1 VKKTPRTASVRR
13 QFTILRQLCNLIPN
27 HLVPKLARE
36 LGTEKLCRTFS
47 AWSHTVALLF
57 AQLTGALGLN
67 DVCDSLR
74 LHSGPLSAVRGATP
88 PSRNN
93 LSHANK
99 RRPAELGERL
109 FWSVL
114 EHLQALS
121 PGFGTGR
128 QGARLASR
136 FRAAIHV
143 IDATTIHLIA
153 SCLDWAKHRRRKA
166 AAKCHLRLDMRSQ
179 LPRFAVIDTAREND
193 AKRAREVCAG
203 IQAGEIALFDR
214 AYVDFGH
221 LHELTERGVFW
232 VTRAKE
238 HFAYRVVRRRLKK
251 RDGRLLRDDEVVATG
266 PLSKKKYPAPLR
278 RVEAEVLVDGTW
290 RVMVFLTNNLEWAP
304 SSVAELYRCRWQI
317 EVFFKQIKQTLQLSD
332 FLGNSANAVRWQL
345 WTALLCYV
353 LLRYLAYLSCWSS
366 SFTRLWA
373 IVRSTLWQR
382 LDLRALLAGC
392 GTAGGSFRMLGQP
405 EQGWL
410 PGLGLKPVG

>member
-1 VKKTPRTASVRR
+1 M
-13 QFTILRQLCNLIPN
+13 
-27 HLVPKLARE
+27 LA
-36 LGTEKLCRTFS
+36 
-47 AWSHTVALLF
+47 
-57 AQLTGALGLN
+57 
-67 DVCDSLR
+67 
-74 LHSGPLSAVRGATP
+74 
-88 PSRNN
+88 
-93 LSHANK
+93 
-99 RRPAELGERL
+99 
-109 FWSVL
+109 
-114 EHLQALS
+114 HLQSLS

-128 QGARLASR
+128 KGKRLASR

-153 SCLDWAKHRRRKA
+153 ACLDWAKHRRRKA

-179 LPRFAVIDTAREND
+179 LPRFAVIDTAKEND

-221 LHELTERGVFW
+221 LFELHERGVFW

-238 HFAYRVVRRRLKK
+238 HFAYRVVHRRLRK
-251 RDGRLLRDDEVVATG
+251 RDGHILRDDEVVVTVA
-266 PLSKKKYPAPLR
+266 LSKQKYPERLR
-278 RVEAEVLVDGTW
+278 RVEAEVLVDGVW
-290 RVMVFLTNNLEWAP
+290 RVMVFLTNNLAWAP

-353 LLRYLAYLSCWSS
+353 LLRFLAHLSRWTS

-373 IVRSTLWQR
+373 VVRSMLWQR
-382 LDLRALLAGC
+382 LDVRALLAGC
-392 GTAGGSFRMLGQP
+392 GTASGSFRILGQP
-405 EQGWL
+405 EQAWL
-410 PGLGLKPVG
+410 PGLRPKPVG

>member
-1 VKKTPRTASVRR
+1 M
-13 QFTILRQLCNLIPN
+13 
-27 HLVPKLARE
+27 
-36 LGTEKLCRTFS
+36 EKLCRSFS

-99 RRPAELGERL
+99 RRPAELGEKVC
-109 FWSVL
+109 WSVL
-114 EHLQALS
+114 AHLQTLS

-128 QGARLASR
+128 RGKRLASR

-166 AAKCHLRLDMRSQ
+166 AAKCHLRLDLRSQ
-179 LPRFAVIDTAREND
+179 LPRFAVIDTARENE

-203 IQAGEIALFDR
+203 LEAGEIALLDR
-214 AYVDFGH
+214 GYVDFAH

-238 HFAYRVVRRRLKK
+238 PFACRVVCRRLRK
-251 RDGRLLRDDEVVATG
+251 REGQILRDDEVVVTG
-266 PLSKKKYPAPLR
+266 PLSKQKYPARLR
-278 RVEAEVLVDGTW
+278 RVTAEVQVDGVW
-290 RVMVFLTNNLEWAP
+290 RVMVFLTNNLQWAP

-353 LLRYLAYLSCWSS
+353 LLRYLAYLSHWSS

-382 LDLRALLAGC
+382 LDVRTLLAAC

-410 PGLGLKPVG
+410 PGLGRQPVG